1 MGENAELQ
9 EEELEVL
16 KSIYDGDENYSSTS
30 DTSHNYKYGEYL
42 KSKSFLME
50 IKWPES
56 YPSTLPEIVMDSFYN
71 KHLLP
76 EVSAG
81 IKASVLEEADQFLGM
96 SMTYSL
102 FEYVKEN
109 FDSLLENQP
118 DFVENISEKVE
129 KIALDDDENSE
140 KVKVKKE
147 QYTKNQKRRM
157 WDKGGIN
164 EDDRSRGWDWIDVV
178 KHLHQTG
185 AGQQDED

>member
-1 MGENAELQ
+1 
-9 EEELEVL
+9 
-16 KSIYDGDENYSSTS
+16 
-30 DTSHNYKYGEYL
+30 
-42 KSKSFLME
+42 
-50 IKWPES
+50 
-56 YPSTLPEIVMDSFYN
+56 MDSFYN

-140 KVKVKKE
+140 KVFLFHLNKNLIRIYDGDFREQESIIFSSFSFSFHIRSFKFYKLLPQPSAKV
-147 QYTKNQKRRM
+147 
-157 WDKGGIN
+157 
-164 EDDRSRGWDWIDVV
+164 
-178 KHLHQTG
+178 
-185 AGQQDED
+185 

>member
-1 MGENAELQ
+1 
-9 EEELEVL
+9 
-16 KSIYDGDENYSSTS
+16 
-30 DTSHNYKYGEYL
+30 
-42 KSKSFLME
+42 
-50 IKWPES
+50 
-56 YPSTLPEIVMDSFYN
+56 MDSFYN

-140 KVKVKKE
+140 KVFFCRFILIKILAVCRKE
-147 QYTKNQKRRM
+147 FM
-157 WDKGGIN
+157 IVI
-164 EDDRSRGWDWIDVV
+164 SR
-178 KHLHQTG
+178 
-185 AGQQDED
+185 AGKYHF

>member
-1 MGENAELQ
+1 
-9 EEELEVL
+9 
-16 KSIYDGDENYSSTS
+16 
-30 DTSHNYKYGEYL
+30 
-42 KSKSFLME
+42 
-50 IKWPES
+50 
-56 YPSTLPEIVMDSFYN
+56 MDSFYN

-129 KIALDDDENSE
+129 KIALDDVENSE
-140 KVKVKKE
+140 KVIWFLFHFHKIFSSLPKRIYDGDFWEQESITFSSFSFQRRSFKFYKLLPQLSAKV
-147 QYTKNQKRRM
+147 
-157 WDKGGIN
+157 
-164 EDDRSRGWDWIDVV
+164 
-178 KHLHQTG
+178 
-185 AGQQDED
+185 